1 MKWEQKETLRTAF
14 YYYHKIP
21 ESRIKEFAERAK
33 IDAKRLQKAL
43 EAGVKEG
50 AVIKESFK
58 ETYYAL
64 PRRRKRSL

>member
-1 MKWEQKETLRTAF
+1 MKWAQREVIKKAF

-50 AVIKESFK
+50 VVIKEKFK